1 MADAPSTS
9 GTLQEQVPSA
19 ERLVAALRA
28 TGELEKLRTLALEKL
43 EKDVSCK
50 TPSLLAV
57 ASCTPPPPLP
67 PPPPLLLRSPPAC
80 PPCHLPQQDDL
91 LKQIEDEVRRSRAF
105 KEFSGPRQRDL
116 MAQLQHELG

>member
-9 GTLQEQVPSA
+9 GSLQEQVPSA

-50 TPSLLAV
+50 GPSLLAV
-57 ASCTPPPPLP
+57 ASCTPPPP
-67 PPPPLLLRSPPAC
+67 PPPPLCAHHSHA

-91 LKQIEDEVRRSRAF
+91 LKQIEDEVRRSKAF

-116 MAQLQHELG
+116 MAQLQHELA